1 MLCYPLSLPASKS
14 LSNTFPA
21 IIQLFLPS
29 RCRQDIIRKTPP
41 AQPLSF
47 HFRNGQSPHA
57 ALFLQSEWVRLQ
69 ILISHFSWDH
79 PDTGIELSSL
89 AQTCWRLAAATHQFT
104 GIVRSRGDLREP
116 GQSSESTNLWN
127 AVNIMNVLL
136 LHNVT
141 PAERSQR
148 RLQQCG
154 GVGVKWPYQCLWMF
168 KNITYKLCRHSQASL
183 TLTLI

>member
-14 LSNTFPA
+14 LNTEQYFSSHHSTFPA
-21 IIQLFLPS
+21 FKVQTGHHKKNTPRPTPLIPFQEWPESSCCSFPS
-29 RCRQDIIRKTPP
+29 VR
-41 AQPLSF
+41 
-47 HFRNGQSPHA
+47 
-57 ALFLQSEWVRLQ
+57 VRLQ

-89 AQTCWRLAAATHQFT
+89 AQTCWRLAVATHQFT

-154 GVGVKWPYQCLWMF
+154 GVG
-168 KNITYKLCRHSQASL
+168 S
-183 TLTLI
+183 

>member
-1 MLCYPLSLPASKS
+1 MLCYPLSLPASQS
-14 LSNTFPA
+14 LNTEQYFSSHHSTFPA
-21 IIQLFLPS
+21 FKVQTGHH
-29 RCRQDIIRKTPP
+29 KKNTPRP
-41 AQPLSF
+41 TPLPLSF

-104 GIVRSRGDLREP
+104 GIVRSRGDLQEP

-148 RLQQCG
+148 RLQQCR
-154 GVGVKWPYQCLWMF
+154 GVG
-168 KNITYKLCRHSQASL
+168 S
-183 TLTLI
+183 